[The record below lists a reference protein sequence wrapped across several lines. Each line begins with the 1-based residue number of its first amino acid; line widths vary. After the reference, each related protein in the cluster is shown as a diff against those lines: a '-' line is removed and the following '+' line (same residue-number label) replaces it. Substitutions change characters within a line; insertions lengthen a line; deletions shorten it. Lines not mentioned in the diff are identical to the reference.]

1 MFILFLP
8 RPKVSESQHLNSELV
23 FRCERDATHHLL
35 KVDEFTVKRFA
46 ALVKK
51 RQVWQEK
58 TRRQAARSRGH
69 KHTEHVTSHRTIKQT
84 AGSETCFYSNISTKQ
99 RKTKQIT

>member
-1 MFILFLP
+1 MFILFVL
-8 RPKVSESQHLNSELV
+8 RPKASESQHLNSELV

-35 KVDEFTVKRFA
+35 KVDEITVKRFA

-58 TRRQAARSRGH
+58 TRRQPTSQGH
-69 KHTEHVTSHRTIKQT
+69 KHT
-84 AGSETCFYSNISTKQ
+84 ISDTHNDQ
-99 RKTKQIT
+99 